1 MNSLYKKVEKE
12 QKNFYLKR
20 KVKDFFRNTFGII
33 KLIILL
39 IVIGGA
45 CWWVIPRL
53 KLIPAFIA
61 EKVGMGE
68 KKAED
73 EVNSSPAAP
82 VDPSNPGITP

>member
-1 MNSLYKKVEKE
+1 MSSLYKKVEKE

-53 KLIPAFIA
+53 KQIPAFVA

-68 KKAED
+68 KKPED
-73 EVNSSPAAP
+73 ASKDTSAAP
-82 VDPSNPGITP
+82 VDPLNPGITP

>member
-20 KVKDFFRNTFGII
+20 KVKDFFRNTFGVI

-39 IVIGGA
+39 IVIGAA

-53 KLIPAFIA
+53 KQIPAFVA

-68 KKAED
+68 TKPED
-73 EVNSSPAAP
+73 AASSPPAAP
-82 VDPSNPGITP
+82 VDPMNPGITP